1 MKTLDQPIDT
11 KKLKPNLILAICC
24 SSLLMVSMDATI
36 VNVGLPSIRREFDAS
51 IASLQ
56 WIIDAY
62 TMVVASLLM
71 LAGSMADRYGRRR
84 IFQLGMGIFMLGS
97 LWCSIAHGIDSLV
110 MARVLQAL
118 GATMLNPVAMSII
131 TNTFVEPKERARAI
145 GIWGAIAGVSMALG
159 PIIGGALTQSVGWRS
174 MFWINIPI
182 GTIAMIMAAI
192 YIPES
197 KAARSRRV
205 DPVGQILVFAA
216 LACLVSGVIEGPRV
230 GWSSPQ
236 IIAAFCTALAS
247 LVGLIFY
254 EAKRFEPLID
264 LRFFK
269 SFPFASAT
277 IIAISAFAGFSGFLF
292 LNTLYLQEIR
302 HLSAFNTGLCTLPL
316 ALSTI
321 VFAPISG
328 KLVGN
333 YGTRLP
339 LLLSGLAVSLSAF
352 ILTGL
357 TDTTPIPLMFVAYVT
372 FGLGF
377 GLVNAPVTNTAVS
390 GMPKAQAGVA
400 AAIASTSRQVGAA
413 LGVAIAGTIGGSHS
427 NIGANFSQATH
438 MVWWLIVG
446 AGAIISSLGWLSNT
460 AWAKKTTENAAHL
473 LAEDNAG
480 NLTAI
485 LK

>member
-1 MKTLDQPIDT
+1 
-11 KKLKPNLILAICC
+11 
-24 SSLLMVSMDATI
+24 MVSMDATI
-36 VNVGLPSIRREFDAS
+36 VNVGLPSIRREFNAS

-71 LAGSMADRYGRRR
+71 LAGSMADRFGRRR
-84 IFQLGMGIFMLGS
+84 IFQLGMAIFMLGS
-97 LWCSIAHGIDSLV
+97 LWCSTAGSINALII
-110 MARVLQAL
+110 ARVLQAL

-131 TNTFVEPKERARAI
+131 TNTFIEPKARARAI

-159 PIIGGALTQSVGWRS
+159 PITGGALTQTVGWRS
-174 MFWINIPI
+174 MFWINVPI
-182 GTIAMIMAAI
+182 GIAAMVMAAM

-197 KAARSRRV
+197 KAVHSRRV
-205 DPVGQILVFAA
+205 DPIGQILVFSA
-216 LACLVSGVIEGPRV
+216 LACLVSAVIEGPRE
-230 GWSSPQ
+230 GWDSAFIVSLFAGSL
-236 IIAAFCTALAS
+236 IALLS
-247 LVGLIFY
+247 LIFY
-254 EAKRFEPLID
+254 ERKRFEPLID

-277 IIAISAFAGFSGFLF
+277 IIAVCAFAGFSGFLF

-302 HLSAFNTGLCTLPL
+302 HFSAFNTGLCTLPL
-316 ALSTI
+316 AIATI

-339 LLLSGLAVSLSAF
+339 LLLSGLAIASSAL

-357 TDTTPIPLMFVAYVT
+357 TNSTSIWLMFLAYVT
-372 FGLGF
+372 FGIGF

-413 LGVAIAGTIGGSHS
+413 LGVAIAGTICGSHS
-427 NIGANFSQATH
+427 SIGANFSQATH
-438 MVWWLIVG
+438 SVWWLIVG
-446 AGAIISSLGWLSNT
+446 AGAVISLLGWLSNT
-460 AWAKKTTENAAHL
+460 SWAKRTTENATHL
-473 LAEDNAG
+473 LAEDHLA
-480 NLTAI
+480 
-485 LK
+485 

>member
-1 MKTLDQPIDT
+1 MKTLEHTVAVKPVR
-11 KKLKPNLILAICC
+11 PNLILGICC
-24 SSLLMVSMDATI
+24 CSLLMVSMDATI
-36 VNVGLPSIRREFDAS
+36 VNVGLPSIRHEFTAS

-71 LAGSMADRYGRRR
+71 LAGSMADRFGRRR

-97 LWCSIAHGIDSLV
+97 LWCSTAGSINALI

-131 TNTFVEPKERARAI
+131 TNTFVEPKARAKAI
-145 GIWGAIAGVSMALG
+145 GIWGAVAGVSMALG

-182 GTIAMIMAAI
+182 GIAAMVMAAI

-197 KAARSRRV
+197 KAAHARRV
-205 DPVGQILVFAA
+205 DLIGQILVFSV
-216 LACLVSGVIEGPRV
+216 LACLVSAVIEGPRE
-230 GWSSPQ
+230 GWTSTFIVSL
-236 IIAAFCTALAS
+236 FSGS
-247 LVGLIFY
+247 LVALISLIFY
-254 EAKRFEPLID
+254 EAKGFEPLID

-277 IIAISAFAGFSGFLF
+277 IIAVCAFAGFSGFLF

-302 HLSAFNTGLCTLPL
+302 HFSAFNTGLCTLPL
-316 ALSTI
+316 AIATI
-321 VFAPISG
+321 IFAPLSG

-339 LLLSGLAVSLSAF
+339 LLLSGLAVASSAL

-357 TDTTPIPLMFVAYVT
+357 TDTTAIPLMFLAYVI
-372 FGLGF
+372 FGIGF

-438 MVWWLIVG
+438 AVWWLIVC
-446 AGAIISSLGWLSNT
+446 AGGVISLLGWLSHTN
-460 AWAKKTTENAAHL
+460 WAKRTRENAAHL
-473 LAEDNAG
+473 LAEDN
-480 NLTAI
+480 TAHVTPVS
-485 LK
+485 K